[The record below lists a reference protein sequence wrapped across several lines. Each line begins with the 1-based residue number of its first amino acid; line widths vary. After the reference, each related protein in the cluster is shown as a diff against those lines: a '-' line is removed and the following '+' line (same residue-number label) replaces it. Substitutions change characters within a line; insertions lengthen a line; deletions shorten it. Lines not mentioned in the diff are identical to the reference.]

1 MFFSEKN
8 VLENAAAF
16 LKLRAGVD
24 IRSKCKLKAT
34 PLPSIERLRE
44 GWGVATTKTMRPQH
58 GERLKNFEIDK
69 ENSVLYTCV
78 SHFVTFRKR
87 FLQNCYVS

>member
-1 MFFSEKN
+1 MSFSKKK

-24 IRSKCKLKAT
+24 VRSKCKLKAT
-34 PLPSIERLRE
+34 HLPSIERLRE
-44 GWGVATTKTMRPQH
+44 GWGVATTKAMRPQH
-58 GERLKNFEIDK
+58 LERPKNYEIDK

>member
-1 MFFSEKN
+1 MFFSKKK
-8 VLENAAAF
+8 VLQSAAAF

-24 IRSKCKLKAT
+24 IRSKCNLKAT

-78 SHFVTFRKR
+78 SHFVTFRMR